1 MRKTKAVLIL
11 IVMMMSA
18 GLSACGSKDA
28 SVPATKLESAVVT
41 TVPDETAADETKA
54 DEGMA
59 QSESGGESKV
69 TLSEKTKEENTAA
82 SQENQTPEAS
92 YEDNFAVDTSAAAAF
107 ADKVKAAVAAK
118 DMDALADLTAFPVY
132 VGIAED
138 GVETRED
145 FMALGAEKVFAPEL
159 TESVEGADTSN
170 LQPSMA
176 GFSISKD
183 GGPNIIFGVVNGKLA
198 ISGINY
204 Q

>member
-1 MRKTKAVLIL
+1 MRKTKAVL

-69 TLSEKTKEENTAA
+69 TLSEKTKEGNTAA

-145 FMALGAEKVFAPEL
+145 FMALGAEKVFTPEL
-159 TESVEGADTSN
+159 TESIEGADTSN

>member
-1 MRKTKAVLIL
+1 MRKTKAVL

-18 GLSACGSKDA
+18 GLSACDSKDA

-41 TVPDETAADETKA
+41 TAADETKA

-82 SQENQTPEAS
+82 SQENQKSEAS

-107 ADKVKAAVAAK
+107 ADKVKVAVAAK

-145 FMALGAEKVFAPEL
+145 FMALGAEKVFTPEL
-159 TESVEGADTSN
+159 TESIEGADTSN

>member
-1 MRKTKAVLIL
+1 MRKTKAVL

-41 TVPDETAADETKA
+41 TVPDETAAF
-54 DEGMA
+54 
-59 QSESGGESKV
+59 
-69 TLSEKTKEENTAA
+69 
-82 SQENQTPEAS
+82 QENQKSEAS

-107 ADKVKAAVAAK
+107 ADKVKVAVAAK

-132 VGIAED
+132 VGIAEN
-138 GVETRED
+138 GIETRED
-145 FMALGAEKVFAPEL
+145 FMALGAEKVFTPEL
-159 TESVEGADTSN
+159 TESIEGADTSN

>member
-1 MRKTKAVLIL
+1 MRKTKAVL

-18 GLSACGSKDA
+18 GLSACDSKDA

-54 DEGMA
+54 DEDMA

-69 TLSEKTKEENTAA
+69 TLSEKMKEENTAA
-82 SQENQTPEAS
+82 SQENQKSEAS

-145 FMALGAEKVFAPEL
+145 FMALGAEKVFTPEL
-159 TESVEGADTSN
+159 TESIEGADTSN

>member
-1 MRKTKAVLIL
+1 MRKTKAVL

-69 TLSEKTKEENTAA
+69 TLSEKAKEENTAA
-82 SQENQTPEAS
+82 FQENQKSEAS

-107 ADKVKAAVAAK
+107 ADKVKVAVAAK

-145 FMALGAEKVFAPEL
+145 FMALGAEKVFTPEL
-159 TESVEGADTSN
+159 TESIEGADTSN

>member
-1 MRKTKAVLIL
+1 MRKTKAVL

-69 TLSEKTKEENTAA
+69 TLSEKAKEGNTAA
-82 SQENQTPEAS
+82 SQENQTSDAI
-92 YEDNFAVDTSAAAAF
+92 YEDNFAVDTRAAAAF

-138 GVETRED
+138 GVETRDD
-145 FMALGAEKVFAPEL
+145 FMALGAEKVFTPEL
-159 TESVEGADTSN
+159 TESIEGADTSN

-183 GGPNIIFGVVNGKLA
+183 GCPNIIFGVVNGKLA